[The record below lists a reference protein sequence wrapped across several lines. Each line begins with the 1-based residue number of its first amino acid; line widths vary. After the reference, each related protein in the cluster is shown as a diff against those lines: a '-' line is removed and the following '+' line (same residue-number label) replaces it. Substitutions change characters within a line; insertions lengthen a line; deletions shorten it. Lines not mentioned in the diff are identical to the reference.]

1 MDHSEEY
8 YKMKYLKYKAKYE
21 LLKGGVKEEKSSILP
36 SFGFGSKPDNKKT
49 ETKSLMP
56 SMPSLSFGSKPDE
69 KKTEEQKPF
78 SFSDKLASFQE
89 GQRKRDEEN
98 KINKEREEKERSE
111 KRKIFKTNLINLS
124 IKNQIKNSPILSD
137 DHFKNLTYS
146 GLKKLIDEKL
156 YLTTKEREEMLT
168 EGKQCLDSII
178 SDSVY
183 PECKN

>member
-21 LLKGGVKEEKSSILP
+21 LLKGGDAVKPEVKSEVKS
-36 SFGFGSKPDNKKT
+36 
-49 ETKSLMP
+49 KSLMS
-56 SMPSLSFGSKPDE
+56 SMPSFSFGSKAAETKADD
-69 KKTEEQKPF
+69 KKPETKADDKKPF
-78 SFSDKLASFQE
+78 SFSDSISSFQE
-89 GQRKRDEEN
+89 GQRKRDEESKRVN
-98 KINKEREEKERSE
+98 AEKEKERSE

-156 YLTTKEREEMLT
+156 YLTSKEREEMLT

>member
-1 MDHSEEY
+1 
-8 YKMKYLKYKAKYE
+8 MKYLKYKAKYE
-21 LLKGGVKEEKSSILP
+21 LLKGGDAVKPEPEVKSK
-36 SFGFGSKPDNKKT
+36 SFMS
-49 ETKSLMP
+49 
-56 SMPSLSFGSKPDE
+56 SMPSFSFGSKAAETKADD
-69 KKTEEQKPF
+69 KKPETKAAETKPF

-89 GQRKRDEEN
+89 GKRKSDEEN
-98 KINKEREEKERSE
+98 KKKKEQEEKERSE

-183 PECKN
+183 PECKH

>member
-1 MDHSEEY
+1 
-8 YKMKYLKYKAKYE
+8 MKYLKYKAKYE
-21 LLKGGVKEEKSSILP
+21 LLKGGDAVKPEPEVKSK
-36 SFGFGSKPDNKKT
+36 SFMS
-49 ETKSLMP
+49 
-56 SMPSLSFGSKPDE
+56 SMPSLSFGSKTDDKKTVE

-89 GQRKRDEEN
+89 GKRKSDEEN
-98 KINKEREEKERSE
+98 KKKKEQEEKERSE

-183 PECKN
+183 PECKH

>member
-1 MDHSEEY
+1 
-8 YKMKYLKYKAKYE
+8 MKYLKYKAKYE
-21 LLKGGVKEEKSSILP
+21 LLKGGNAVKPEVKSEVKSSM
-36 SFGFGSKPDNKKT
+36 F
-49 ETKSLMP
+49 
-56 SMPSLSFGSKPDE
+56 SMPSLSFGSKTDDKKPDDKKPDDKKPDDKKTVE

-89 GQRKRDEEN
+89 GKRKSDEEN
-98 KINKEREEKERSE
+98 KNKRELEEKQRSE
-111 KRKIFKTNLINLS
+111 NRKIFKTNLINLS

-168 EGKQCLDSII
+168 EGKQCLDSFI